1 MILEFIL
8 IVLKEIGD
16 IAHVNSLF
24 SKARTLVDA
33 IINEFG
39 IYSYRVKDRKY
50 HSVDLEEESYHV
62 FFPYLVKTRT
72 HALLRAL
79 LLDTRLQK
87 NTLILEPDSQA
98 RIQRGSSCSYNTL
111 KECKVMTCMSL

>member
-8 IVLKEIGD
+8 IVLKEIRD

-24 SKARTLVDA
+24 SKARILVDA

-62 FFPYLVKTRT
+62 FF
-72 HALLRAL
+72 
-79 LLDTRLQK
+79 
-87 NTLILEPDSQA
+87 LI
-98 RIQRGSSCSYNTL
+98 
-111 KECKVMTCMSL
+111 